1 MRSGPASR
9 TLPNGLWRRGRAR
22 REEVDLRE
30 NQSFLVAKDISTGS
44 TVEDSPCG
52 VDREL
57 TVRAEPRAALYSSL
71 RLLHFAAIILW
82 VGGGFSLPV
91 VADIRRTVALGR
103 AHGSALHARLVT
115 ATRLV
120 APAAVVAL
128 LTGVALIQLRG
139 GFGAVPSLMTDF
151 DS

>member
-1 MRSGPASR
+1 LWTCASA
-9 TLPNGLWRRGRAR
+9 TASSPSPGSFTQIRRY
-22 REEVDLRE
+22 
-30 NQSFLVAKDISTGS
+30 
-44 TVEDSPCG
+44 G

-120 APAAVVAL
+120 VPAAVVAL